1 MFIEEAILFGK
12 PRQMEDKTVLIAKD
26 GREIPAGDS
35 AAPIFD
41 QNGKVS
47 GAIIIFRD
55 MTRERESQHLRSDF
69 AYASH
74 QLRTPVTQA
83 LYTLELALGEKEL
96 PIIKESM
103 EIAYRAVKNVGRLVE
118 QVLEVSNID
127 QHTVI
132 PKFETVKLFEIC
144 DEILKLAEETAKRQN
159 VVLTA
164 SPISG
169 ALGIITDRKILR
181 KALLQ
186 ILENAIY
193 YSRSGGEVRFNVRLQ
208 ENNVLFEIV
217 DSGIGIPEIQ
227 QALVFVKFFRG
238 SNIPPEVIGAGLGLY
253 LAREYVNL
261 LKGNIWFKSEEN
273 KGTVFS
279 IFIPNQ

>member
-1 MFIEEAILFGK
+1 
-12 PRQMEDKTVLIAKD
+12 MEDKTVLIAKD

-164 SPISG
+164 PPISG

-193 YSRSGGEVRFNVRLQ
+193 YSRSGGEVRINVRLQ